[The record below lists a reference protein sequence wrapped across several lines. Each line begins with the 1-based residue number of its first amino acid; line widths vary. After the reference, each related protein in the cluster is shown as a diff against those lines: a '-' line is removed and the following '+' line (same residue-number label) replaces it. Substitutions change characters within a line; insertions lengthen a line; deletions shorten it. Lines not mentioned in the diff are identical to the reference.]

1 MYSRKRDMKTTC
13 KFLIFTFLF
22 SIQAFARDHLIYS
35 VEEEVPMG
43 YENEKTKKNY
53 YVNIGANQGV
63 KSGTK
68 LDVFR
73 VISKSN
79 PYDNLKRVNYKV
91 KIGELKIVHS
101 DEEAAIGSITQV
113 KFGVD
118 DPLFEIKGFMIGDT
132 VSVSIND

>member
-1 MYSRKRDMKTTC
+1 MYSRKRDMKATC
-13 KFLIFTFLF
+13 KFLILTFLLSF
-22 SIQAFARDHLIYS
+22 SAYARDHLIYS
-35 VEEEVPMG
+35 IDEEVPMG

-63 KSGTK
+63 KSGTV

-79 PYDNLKRVNYKV
+79 PYNNLKRVNYKV
-91 KIGELKIVHS
+91 KIGELEVLHS
-101 DEEAAIGSITQV
+101 DDEAAIGSLKLIKLGV
-113 KFGVD
+113 K
-118 DPLFEIKGFMIGDT
+118 DPLFEIRGFMIGDS

>member
-1 MYSRKRDMKTTC
+1 MKTTC

-22 SIQAFARDHLIYS
+22 NFSAFARNHLIYT

-43 YENEKTKKNY
+43 YENEITKKNY
-53 YVNIGANQGV
+53 YVNMGANQGV
-63 KSGTK
+63 KPGTI

-73 VISKSN
+73 IISKSN

-91 KIGELKIVHS
+91 KIGELKVLHS
-101 DEEAAIGSITQV
+101 DEEAAIGSI
-113 KFGVD
+113 KKMKLGD
-118 DPLFEIKGFMIGDT
+118 EDPLFEIRGFMIGDS

>member
-22 SIQAFARDHLIYS
+22 SFPAFARDHLIYS

-43 YENEKTKKNY
+43 YEDEKPKKNY
-53 YVNIGANQGV
+53 YVNMGSNQGV
-63 KSGTK
+63 KSGTT

-79 PYDNLKRVNYKV
+79 PYDNLKRINYKV
-91 KIGELKIVHS
+91 KIGEIKVLHS
-101 DEEAAIGSITQV
+101 DEEAAIGSLQKI
-113 KFGVD
+113 KLGVD
-118 DPLFEIKGFMIGDT
+118 DPLFEIRGFMIGDSVN
-132 VSVSIND
+132 VSVKD